1 MTKQSILKYEIPRVD
16 VIGVPVSAV
25 TMDSA
30 LEYVISNLEQLRG
43 SYICASN
50 VHTTVMARE
59 NDHYHR
65 VQRESA
71 LSLPDGKPLS
81 VIGRRKTDLPM
92 EKVTGTHFMQH
103 IFTDRRFAGK
113 KHFFYGATEQTLAL
127 MMKNLALDYPQL
139 QICGCEPSVFRP
151 LEDEEAEALVQRIND
166 SGADF
171 IWVALGAPR
180 QELLMYRLRGRVK
193 GLMTGV
199 GGAFNILAGLVDD
212 APQWMQ
218 NAGLEW
224 FYRLY
229 REPGRLF
236 RRYLVTNT
244 KFIYYLLRGK

>member
-1 MTKQSILKYEIPRVD
+1 MTKQSILNEIPRVD
-16 VIGVPVSAV
+16 VIGIPISAV
-25 TMDSA
+25 TMESA
-30 LEYVISNLEQLRG
+30 LAYVAENLEVLRG

-59 NDHYHR
+59 DSLYHR
-65 VQRESA
+65 VQSESV

-81 VIGRRKTDLPM
+81 VVGRRKTILPM
-92 EKVTGTHFMQH
+92 EKVTGTHFMQK
-103 IFTDRRFAGK
+103 IFADPRFAGK
-113 KHFFYGATEQTLAL
+113 KHFFYGTAEQTLML
-127 MMKNLALDYPQL
+127 MMERIREDYPEL
-139 QICGCEPSVFRP
+139 NVCGYEPSVFRP
-151 LEDEEAEALVQRIND
+151 LEEEEEEALVKRIND
-166 SGADF
+166 SDADF

-180 QELLMYRLRGRVK
+180 QELLMHRLKGRVC

-218 NAGLEW
+218 DAGLEW

-236 RRYLVTNT
+236 RRYLVTNS

>member
-1 MTKQSILKYEIPRVD
+1 MTKQSILKHEIPRVD
-16 VIGVPVSAV
+16 VIGVPISAV
-25 TMDSA
+25 TMESA
-30 LEYVISNLEQLRG
+30 LEYVASDFEQLRG
-43 SYICASN
+43 GYICASN

-59 NDHYHR
+59 NGEYHR
-65 VQRESA
+65 VQSQSV

-81 VIGRRKTDLPM
+81 VVGRGKTDRPM
-92 EKVTGTHFMQH
+92 EKVTGTHFMQY
-103 IFTDRRFAGK
+103 IFTDARFAGK
-113 KHFFYGATEQTLAL
+113 KHFFYGTTEQTLTL
-127 MMKNLALDYPQL
+127 MMEKIAAGYPQL
-139 QICGCEPSVFRP
+139 QVCGWEPSVFRP
-151 LEDEEAEALVQRIND
+151 LTGEEEEALVQRIND
-166 SGADF
+166 SEADF
-171 IWVALGAPR
+171 VWVALGAPR
-180 QELLMYRLRGRVK
+180 QELLMYRLRGRVN